1 MNAAS
6 LLRRSVAGVG
16 PYVPGAS
23 AAEVK
28 ARLGR
33 DDLVRLNWN
42 ENLFGPLP
50 GVLDDV
56 AADLPNVWTYPEETF
71 EELRLAIARWSGAD
85 TDPAQVAVIPGHG
98 IQALTLAVVAT
109 FVDAGDA
116 VIVPRP
122 TYGLYAQ
129 ACAVAGANVVRVDNA
144 PSLALD
150 LEAVAAAATEHKAK
164 LVWICDPNNP
174 TGLRLSP
181 TDWAAFLD
189 ALPPG
194 CLAVADEAYR
204 DYIEPDEQ
212 IDRLSDIREG
222 RPVIVLRTF
231 SKIFGLAGL
240 RLGYLLVD
248 TALAPHIDAVQEPF
262 NVNRAALCAGA
273 ASLRRTELLPGRRDQ
288 VRRARARLTA
298 PLGHGPIRA
307 VDSDANFVLLNLGV
321 DDLRVSDTLARDG
334 ILVRAGSEFGLPG
347 YVRVTTG
354 EEQLMQQV
362 GEQLAAAV
370 TGLAPAGPPAVPGSP
385 PAR

>member
-1 MNAAS
+1 MTAAS

-23 AAEVK
+23 DAEVK

-33 DDLVRLNWN
+33 EDLIRLNWN

-56 AADLPNVWTYPEETF
+56 AAELPSVWTYPEEAY
-71 EELRLAIARWSGAD
+71 EELRLAIARWSGAA
-85 TDPAQVAVIPGHG
+85 PAQVIPGHG

-116 VIVPRP
+116 VIIPRP

-129 ACAVAGANVVRVDNA
+129 ACAVAGAHVVRVDSA

-181 TDWAAFLD
+181 ADWSAFLD

-204 DYIEPDEQ
+204 DYIEPGER
-212 IDRLSDIREG
+212 IDRLSDIRAG

-248 TALAPHIDAVQEPF
+248 RALAPHIDAVQEPF
-262 NVNRAALCAGA
+262 NVIRAALCAGA

-298 PLGHGPIRA
+298 ALQRSPIRA

-354 EEQLMQQV
+354 EEQLMDQV
-362 GEQLAAAV
+362 GQQLAAAV
-370 TGLAPAGPPAVPGSP
+370 TALGPAAPPAVPASP

>member
-1 MNAAS
+1 MTDTP

-33 DDLVRLNWN
+33 EDLIRLNWN
-42 ENLFGPLP
+42 ENLFGPLA

-56 AADLPNVWTYPEETF
+56 AAELHTVWAYPDEAY

-85 TDPAQVAVIPGHG
+85 VGGVGVIPGHG

-109 FVDAGDA
+109 FIEAGDT

-129 ACAVAGANVVRVDNA
+129 ACAVAGARVVRVDNA

-174 TGLRLSP
+174 TGLRLGSA
-181 TDWAAFLD
+181 DWSAFLD

-194 CLAVADEAYR
+194 CLAVADEAYV
-204 DYIEPDEQ
+204 DYIEPGAR
-212 IDRLSDIREG
+212 IDRLGDIRDG

-262 NVNRAALCAGA
+262 NVNRAALAAGV
-273 ASLRRTELLPGRRDQ
+273 ASLRRTDLLPGRRDQ

-298 PLGHGPIRA
+298 ALAPSPVRA
-307 VDSDANFVLLNLGV
+307 LSSDANFVLLELGA
-321 DDLRVSDTLARDG
+321 DDLRVSETLARDG

-347 YVRVTTG
+347 YARVTTG
-354 EEQLMQQV
+354 EEQLMGQV
-362 GEQLAAAV
+362 GEQIAAAI
-370 TGLAPAGPPAVPGSP
+370 AG
-385 PAR
+385 

>member
-1 MNAAS
+1 MTTS
-6 LLRRSVAGVG
+6 PLLRRSVAGVG

-28 ARLGR
+28 VRLGR
-33 DDLVRLNWN
+33 EDLIRLNWN

-56 AADLPNVWTYPEETF
+56 AAELHTVWAYPEEAY
-71 EELRLAIARWSGAD
+71 EELRLAIAAWSGAA
-85 TDPAQVAVIPGHG
+85 PAQIIPGHG

-129 ACAVAGANVVRVDNA
+129 ACAVAGARVVRVDNA

-150 LEAVAAAATEHKAK
+150 LEAIAAAATRHAAK

-174 TGLRLSP
+174 TGLRLDP
-181 TDWAAFLD
+181 ADWSAFLD

-194 CLAVADEAYR
+194 CLAVADEAYH
-204 DYIEPDEQ
+204 DYIAPEQ
-212 IDRLSDIREG
+212 RIDRLADVDAG

-240 RLGYLLVD
+240 RLGYLVVD
-248 TALAPHIDAVQEPF
+248 AALAPHIDAVQEPF
-262 NVNRAALCAGA
+262 NVNRAALSAGVS
-273 ASLRRTELLPGRRDQ
+273 SLRRTDLLPERRDQ
-288 VRRARARLTA
+288 VRRARRRLTE
-298 PLGHGPIRA
+298 PLGAAGIRA
-307 VDSDANFVLLNLGV
+307 LPSDANFVLLDLGA
-321 DDLRVSDTLARDG
+321 DDLQVSDALARDG
-334 ILVRAGSEFGLPG
+334 ILVRAGSEFGLAG
-347 YVRVTTG
+347 HIRVTTG
-354 EEQLMQQV
+354 EDELM
-362 GEQLAAAV
+362 GEVARRLVDAA
-370 TGLAPAGPPAVPGSP
+370 
-385 PAR
+385 R

>member
-1 MNAAS
+1 MTAAS

-33 DDLVRLNWN
+33 EDLIRLNWN

-56 AADLPNVWTYPEETF
+56 AADLPNVWSYPEEAF
-71 EELRLAIARWSGAD
+71 EELRLAIGRWSGAD
-85 TDPAQVAVIPGHG
+85 VGGVEVIPGHG

-109 FVDAGDA
+109 FLDAGDA
-116 VIVPRP
+116 VIIPRP

-129 ACAVAGANVVRVDNA
+129 ACAVAGAHVVRVDNA

-150 LEAVAAAATEHKAK
+150 LEAVAAAATAHKAK

-181 TDWAAFLD
+181 ADWAAFLD

-204 DYIEPDEQ
+204 DYIEPGER
-212 IDRLSDIREG
+212 IDRLSDIRHG

-298 PLGHGPIRA
+298 ALQHSPIHA
-307 VDSDANFVLLNLGV
+307 VDSDANFVLLKLGA

-354 EEQLMQQV
+354 EEQLMDQV
-362 GEQLAAAV
+362 GQQLAAAV
-370 TGLAPAGPPAVPGSP
+370 TGLAPAAPSAGPGSP